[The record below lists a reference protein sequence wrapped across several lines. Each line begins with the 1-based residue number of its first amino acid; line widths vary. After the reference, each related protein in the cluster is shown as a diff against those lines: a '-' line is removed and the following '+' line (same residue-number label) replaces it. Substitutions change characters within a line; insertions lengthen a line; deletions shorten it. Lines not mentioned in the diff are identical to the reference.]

1 VKVRSLNSEFKFGF
15 LILSLYAIWFVGW
28 LIMQNLVLGSMHS
41 PYIPTMD
48 ITRELLSPLSE
59 SAILGTDLYG
69 RSIFEILSMGLLY
82 SVMLSFSVSALSVI
96 IGVVIGYLSVAGG
109 RNTSFLL
116 DTITNLVFIFPSILI
131 AILVMSI
138 MGQSLGG
145 LIFVLVL
152 TGWPGYARIARG
164 ETQRVLSLS
173 YVESARAV
181 GVGKIRMF
189 LKVILPD
196 ILPQMLIH
204 FVLGLSGV
212 IISEAALG
220 FLGLGGSSYSW
231 GALLSEAK
239 VVLLEAPHLT
249 FFVSITMGGLIIGLN
264 LIGDGLRDI
273 LDPRN

>member
-1 VKVRSLNSEFKFGF
+1 MKLNKEFKVGF
-15 LILSLYAIWFVGW
+15 SIMFLYMIWFLGW
-28 LIMQNLVLGSMHS
+28 IIYQNLIRGSFSS
-41 PYIPTMD
+41 PYIPPMD
-48 ITRELLSPLSE
+48 ITRELISPLSE
-59 SAILGTDLYG
+59 NAILGTDLYG

-82 SVMLSFSVSALSVI
+82 SILLASTVSGMSVV
-96 IGVVIGYLSVAGG
+96 IGVLIGYLSVAGG
-109 RNTSFLL
+109 KKTSFLL
-116 DTITNLVFIFPSILI
+116 DTVTNLVFIFPSILI
-131 AILVMSI
+131 AILVMSFI
-138 MGQSLGG
+138 GQSLLG
-145 LIFVLVL
+145 LVFVLIL

-164 ETQRVLSLS
+164 ETLRVLNLS
-173 YVESARAV
+173 YVESAKAV

-189 LKVILPD
+189 FKVILPD

-264 LIGDGLRDI
+264 LLGDGLRDY
-273 LDPRN
+273 LDPKN